1 MNKDKVYIETYG
13 CQMNF
18 SDTEIVAS
26 LLKAGGFEII
36 DAIDDADIILLN
48 TCSVRDNAEKKIHQR
63 LMHLKQYKKRKNK
76 LVVGVIGC
84 MAERMQEKLI
94 EEEDIVKI
102 VVGPDEYRLI
112 PQLINQ
118 AIGGQKGI
126 AVELSTVETYDDIT
140 PLRTEGISAFISI
153 MRGCNNFCTYCIV
166 PYTRGRE
173 RSRDFDTIINEV
185 KDLAQQGIKEITL
198 LGQNVNSYT
207 ANHNSSNM
215 DFPELIALCAEA
227 APEIRFRF
235 TTSHPKDIS
244 DKLIETIA
252 NHNNICNHIHLAM
265 QSGSTRVLDLMKRKY
280 TYEHFMGRI
289 QKIKELIP
297 DCALST
303 DIIAGFPGETI
314 EDHKQTLQ
322 AVRDIRYDGAF
333 MFKYSPREGT
343 KSYEMDDDVDEKEKL
358 RRLNQ
363 IIEMQNNIAL
373 ELNEAVIGKTQE
385 VLVEG
390 SSKRSRDDMM
400 GRTGTNKVV
409 VFPNNPPCKIG
420 DLVEVQIVRSTSA
433 TLIGKRI

>member
-1 MNKDKVYIETYG
+1 
-13 CQMNF
+13 
-18 SDTEIVAS
+18 
-26 LLKAGGFEII
+26 
-36 DAIDDADIILLN
+36 
-48 TCSVRDNAEKKIHQR
+48 
-63 LMHLKQYKKRKNK
+63 
-76 LVVGVIGC
+76 
-84 MAERMQEKLI
+84 
-94 EEEDIVKI
+94 
-102 VVGPDEYRLI
+102 
-112 PQLINQ
+112 
-118 AIGGQKGI
+118 
-126 AVELSTVETYDDIT
+126 
-140 PLRTEGISAFISI
+140 
-153 MRGCNNFCTYCIV
+153 
-166 PYTRGRE
+166 
-173 RSRDFDTIINEV
+173 V

-207 ANHNSSNM
+207 ANHKGQNI
-215 DFPELIALCAEA
+215 DFPELIARFAEV

-252 NHNNICNHIHLAM
+252 ANDNICNHIHLAM
-265 QSGSTRVLDLMKRKY
+265 QSGSTRVLEMMKRKY
-280 TYEHFMGRI
+280 TYEHFLGRI

-314 EDHKQTLQ
+314 DDHKQTLQ

-343 KSYEMDDDVDEKEKL
+343 KSYDMEDDVDEKEKL

-373 ELNEAVIGKTQE
+373 ELNDAEIGKTQE

-420 DLVEVQIVRSTSA
+420 DLVKVKIIRTTSA